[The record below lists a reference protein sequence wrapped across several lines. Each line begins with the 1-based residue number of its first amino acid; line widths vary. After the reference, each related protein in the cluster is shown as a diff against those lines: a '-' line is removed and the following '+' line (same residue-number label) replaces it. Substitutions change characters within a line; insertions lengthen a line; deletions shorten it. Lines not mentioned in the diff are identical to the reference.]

1 MYMSQLWASCQSLP
15 SSQNVVQ
22 LHERYLSVLYS
33 YRIRN
38 ICNYLPTQYLH
49 ALVHTHIHMYVQHD
63 MSPSCMKDSTIN
75 FLNVE
80 SGDNQSLKMCSAVSA
95 VVPVAGR
102 SDKLVALIERAICIV
117 DKETGDDDLHIH
129 IHVCMY
135 CTLKYKISPNDTT

>member
-1 MYMSQLWASCQSLP
+1 
-15 SSQNVVQ
+15 
-22 LHERYLSVLYS
+22 
-33 YRIRN
+33 
-38 ICNYLPTQYLH
+38 
-49 ALVHTHIHMYVQHD
+49 MYVQHD

-117 DKETGDDDLHIH
+117 DKETGDELEPTHTYT
-129 IHVCMY
+129 CMY
-135 CTLKYKISPNDTT
+135 VLYSEMQNIP